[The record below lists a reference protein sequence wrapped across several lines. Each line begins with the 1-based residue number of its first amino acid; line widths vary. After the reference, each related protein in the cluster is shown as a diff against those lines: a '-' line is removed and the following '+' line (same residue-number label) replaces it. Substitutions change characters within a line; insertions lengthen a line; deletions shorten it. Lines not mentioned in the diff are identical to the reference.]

1 MKTSLLIL
9 SIALFLPLM
18 SFGQQAPAASQT
30 VDNHHFP
37 KAQYLLPSGEAK
49 GKPQHV
55 DGTLMFD
62 PDKKDVAFLQG
73 DGRSAVTIPYD
84 AIKTITYE
92 KATKPRYAEAV
103 LLSPAFLL
111 SPAKK
116 HYLTFEYA
124 DNTRG
129 TQYAIIHL
137 DKTNARQAV
146 YCAEVQTGK
155 KVERIEETK

>member
-1 MKTSLLIL
+1 MKRPLVAL
-9 SIALFLPLM
+9 SIALFLPLL
-18 SFGQQAPAASQT
+18 SFGQEAPPASQA
-30 VDNHHFP
+30 VDSHHFP
-37 KAQYLLPSGEAK
+37 KAEYLMPSGEAK

-62 PDKKDVAFLQG
+62 PDKKDVAFLQTN
-73 DGRSAVTIPYD
+73 GRSAVTIPYD
-84 AIKTITYE
+84 AIKSITYE

-103 LLSPAFLL
+103 LLSPLFLL

-116 HYLTFEYA
+116 HYLTFEYT
-124 DNTRG
+124 DSTNV

-155 KVERIEETK
+155 KVERIEEK